1 MPIPVSVPGPA
12 APAPAPAPQPSLDEA
27 AFVGVGELPSGR
39 YPERSFMGGLVEV
52 AVAAVRDAALDLSD
66 VDTLL
71 LIPCL
76 HSPAD
81 QADLVFSR
89 VVEELGLNGRVKS
102 SAMLHSGGSTSDNAI
117 RTAASLIAAGHAR
130 TVLVLQ
136 AEKWGSA
143 PVGEMIDM
151 LTANG
156 IPREWEKASGLS
168 FNAVGALIA
177 RRYMAVSGS
186 TARDMAS
193 VCVALRAWARLNP
206 HAMYRDRDL
215 TVEQVLGSRMVADPL
230 HAFECPM
237 MADGAVGL
245 VLTGAA
251 RARAGGRPW
260 VRVAGSGGCVSH
272 YSIGQEED
280 LAVLG
285 WPVAAGQAY
294 EQAGWGPED
303 ADLAEVY
310 DSYAAV
316 LTVALEGLGLA
327 PAGEAGRLFAAGAFS
342 PGGRLPVNTNGGL
355 LSAGHTGVGGGTALL
370 AEAVRQ
376 LLGRAGS
383 GRQVTGARRAVCGGS
398 GGTYMDSQ
406 VLLLERVT
414 R

>member
-1 MPIPVSVPGPA
+1 MSEVPSRGSA
-12 APAPAPAPQPSLDEA
+12 EEA
-27 AFVGVGELPSGR
+27 VFIGVAELPSGR
-39 YPERSFMGGLVEV
+39 YPTRPFMGDLVNV
-52 AVAAVRDAALDLSD
+52 AVAAVKDAGLTIPDI
-66 VDTLL
+66 DTIL

-89 VVEELGLNGRVKS
+89 VVEELGLHGRAKS
-102 SAMLHSGGSTSDNAI
+102 NYMVHSGGSTSDNTI
-117 RTAASLIAAGHAR
+117 RDAAGLIGTGRAR
-130 TVLVLQ
+130 NVLVLQ

-143 PVGEMIDM
+143 DVKEMVDM

-156 IPREWEKASGLS
+156 IPREWEKQTGLS
-168 FNAVGALIA
+168 FNAVGALIQ
-177 RRYMAVSGS
+177 RRYMHASGS
-186 TARDMAS
+186 TAEDMAS
-193 VCVALRAWARLNP
+193 VCVALRQWARLNP
-206 HAMYRDRDL
+206 NAMYKDRDL
-215 TVEQVLGSRMVADPL
+215 TVEQVLASKMVTDPL
-230 HAFECPM
+230 HALECPM
-237 MADGAVGL
+237 LADGAVGL
-245 VLTGAA
+245 VMTSAGNA
-251 RARAGGRPW
+251 RRLGIERS

-272 YSIGQEED
+272 YSIGQEVD

-285 WPVAAGQAY
+285 WEKAAAPAY
-294 EQAGWGPED
+294 EEAGWGPED

-316 LTVALEGLGLA
+316 LTSGLEGLGLA
-327 PAGEAGRLFAAGAFS
+327 KRGEAARMFAAGEFS

-376 LLGRAGS
+376 LLGKAGP
-383 GRQVTGARRAVCGGS
+383 GRQVQGAERAVCGGS

-406 VLLLERVT
+406 VLLLEGAT

>member
-1 MPIPVSVPGPA
+1 VTTA
-12 APAPAPAPQPSLDEA
+12 AAADEA

-39 YPERSFMGGLVEV
+39 YPDRAFMGGLVDV
-52 AVAAVRDAALDLSD
+52 AVAAVRDAGLTMTDI
-66 VDTLL
+66 DTIL

-76 HSPAD
+76 HSAAD

-89 VVEELGLNGRVKS
+89 VVEELGLHGRAKS
-102 SAMLHSGGSTSDNAI
+102 NVMFHSGGSTSDNTVRSAI
-117 RTAASLIAAGHAR
+117 SLINSGHAR
-130 TVLVLQ
+130 NVLILQ

-168 FNAVGALIA
+168 FNAVGALIQ
-177 RRYMAVSGS
+177 RRYMAASGS
-186 TARDMAS
+186 TPQDMAS
-193 VCVALRAWARLNP
+193 VCVALREWARLNP
-206 HAMYRDRDL
+206 NAMYKDKTLSVD
-215 TVEQVLGSRMVADPL
+215 QVLSSRMVSDPL

-245 VLTGAA
+245 VLTSA
-251 RARAGGRPW
+251 REASKVQDTW

-272 YSIGQEED
+272 YSIGQEAD

-285 WPVAAGQAY
+285 WPTAAAPAY
-294 EQAGWGPED
+294 EQAGWGPGD
-303 ADLAEVY
+303 ADVAEVY

-316 LTVALEGLGLA
+316 LTIALEGLGLA
-327 PAGEAGRLFAAGAFS
+327 PAGEAGRMFAAGDFS
-342 PGGRLPVNTNGGL
+342 PGGQLPVNTNGGL

-376 LLGRAGS
+376 LLGRADL
-383 GRQVTGARRAVCGGS
+383 GRQIPDARRAVCGGS

>member
-1 MPIPVSVPGPA
+1 MTTA
-12 APAPAPAPQPSLDEA
+12 AAADEA

-39 YPERSFMGGLVEV
+39 YPDRAFMGGLVDV
-52 AVAAVRDAALDLSD
+52 AVAAVRDAGLTMTDI
-66 VDTLL
+66 DTIL

-76 HSPAD
+76 HSAAD

-89 VVEELGLNGRVKS
+89 VVEELGLHGRAKS
-102 SAMLHSGGSTSDNAI
+102 NVMFHSGGSTSDNTVRSAI
-117 RTAASLIAAGHAR
+117 SLINSGHAR
-130 TVLVLQ
+130 NVLILQ

-168 FNAVGALIA
+168 FNAVGALIQ
-177 RRYMAVSGS
+177 RRYMAASGS
-186 TARDMAS
+186 TPQDMAS
-193 VCVALRAWARLNP
+193 VCVALREWARLNP
-206 HAMYRDRDL
+206 NAMYKDKTLSVD
-215 TVEQVLGSRMVADPL
+215 QVLSSRMVSDPL

-245 VLTGAA
+245 VLTSA
-251 RARAGGRPW
+251 REASKVQDTW

-272 YSIGQEED
+272 YSIGQEAD

-285 WPVAAGQAY
+285 WPTAAAPAY
-294 EQAGWGPED
+294 EQAGWGPGD
-303 ADLAEVY
+303 ADVAEVY

-316 LTVALEGLGLA
+316 LTIALEGLGLA
-327 PAGEAGRLFAAGAFS
+327 PAGEAGRMFATGDFS
-342 PGGRLPVNTNGGL
+342 PGGQLPVNTNGGL

-376 LLGRAGS
+376 LLGRADP
-383 GRQVTGARRAVCGGS
+383 GRQIPDARRAVCGGS

>member
-1 MPIPVSVPGPA
+1 LSTA
-12 APAPAPAPQPSLDEA
+12 SLDEA
-27 AFVGVGELPSGR
+27 AFVGIGELPSGR
-39 YPERSFMGGLVEV
+39 YPDRAFMGGLVDV
-52 AVAAVRDAALDLSD
+52 AVAAVRDAGLTVPDI
-66 VDTLL
+66 DTIL

-76 HSPAD
+76 HSAAD

-89 VVEELGLNGRVKS
+89 VVEELGLNGRAKS
-102 SAMLHSGGSTSDNAI
+102 NVMFHSGGSTSDNTVRSAI
-117 RTAASLIAAGHAR
+117 SLINSGHAR
-130 TVLVLQ
+130 NVLILQ

-168 FNAVGALIA
+168 FNAVGALIQ
-177 RRYMAVSGS
+177 RRYMAASGS
-186 TARDMAS
+186 TAEDMAS
-193 VCVALRAWARLNP
+193 VCVALREWSRLNP
-206 HAMYRDRDL
+206 NAMYKDKAL
-215 TVEQVLGSRMVADPL
+215 TVDQVLGSRMVSDPL

-245 VLTGAA
+245 VLTSAGQAA
-251 RARAGGRPW
+251 KAQDAW

-272 YSIGQEED
+272 YSIGQEAD

-285 WPVAAGQAY
+285 WPVAAAAAY
-294 EQAGWGPED
+294 EQAGWGPAD
-303 ADLAEVY
+303 ADIAEVY
-310 DSYAAV
+310 DSYAGV
-316 LTVALEGLGLA
+316 LTIALEGLGLA
-327 PAGEAGRLFAAGAFS
+327 PAGEAARMFAAGDFS
-342 PGGRLPVNTNGGL
+342 PGGRFPVNTNGGL

-376 LLGRAGS
+376 LLGRAGPD
-383 GRQVTGARRAVCGGS
+383 RQIPDAGRAVCGGS

-414 R
+414 S